1 MERLDAFLA
10 RASAAYYGHGA
21 GIGADF
27 TTAPEMTQAF
37 GECLGLWSAL
47 AWEAMGRPAR
57 VVWAECGPGR
67 GTLIQDAL
75 RAVEQ
80 MVPAFASAAEIHL
93 VETSPVL
100 RAMQKGRMGA
110 RVSAWHDRIEDLP
123 GGPLVLL
130 GNEFLDALPIRQFI
144 RREGVWRERWVSEG
158 QFVEC
163 PTEEDW
169 GGAPEGSVKERC
181 EPGLSIAAHLG
192 ARLAREGG
200 VALFLDYGPGES
212 GLGDSLQAMKAGK
225 PADPLADPGAVDVTA
240 HVDFAAFAAA
250 AAKAGATAQGPVPM
264 GLFLQRLGLVSRS
277 AMLARV
283 EPFHARN
290 LLGAAQRLVAPE
302 GMGRLF
308 KSLALTHPGLPP
320 LEGFRE

>member
-75 RAVEQ
+75 RAVGQ

-100 RAMQKGRMGA
+100 RAMQKGRLGA
-110 RVSAWHDRIEDLP
+110 RIAAFHDRVEDLP
-123 GGPLVLL
+123 GGPLILL

-144 RREGVWRERWVSEG
+144 RRGRTWMERWVSEG
-158 QFVEC
+158 RFIER
-163 PTEEDW
+163 PSEEDW
-169 GGAPEGSVKERC
+169 GEAAEGSVKERC
-181 EPGLSIAAHLG
+181 EPALSIAAHLG
-192 ARLAREGG
+192 ARLSREGG
-200 VALFLDYGPGES
+200 VALFIDYGPAES
-212 GLGDSLQAMKAGK
+212 AFGDSLQAMKAGK
-225 PADPLADPGAVDVTA
+225 PSDPLAEPGAVDVTA

-250 AAKAGATAQGPVPM
+250 AVGAKAQGPVPM

-277 AMLARV
+277 AMLARA

-320 LEGFRE
+320 LEGFHE